1 MKYKIFKNF
10 KEANKHYNF
19 SCSYQIGS
27 CVNDKGVYRSFSN
40 MKYEKD
46 IYKDDFNVIYYLCD
60 HGNVKKGFLL
70 NKKYNTKVRVFL
82 KVNTN
87 ITYDLGLYKFDK
99 YYKNYAKLIR

>member
-10 KEANKHYNF
+10 KEANKYYNF

-60 HGNVKKGFLL
+60 HANVKKGFLL
-70 NKKYNTKVRVFL
+70 NKKYQKVWSGSSYCSHLFV
-82 KVNTN
+82 K
-87 ITYDLGLYKFDK
+87 
-99 YYKNYAKLIR
+99 